1 MKCLDATILVDLLRE
16 HREAVAKV
24 AELEKGGTLA
34 TTEANVFE
42 LYFGIDLR
50 PERRSEEERRASSL
64 LSRLEVLPLDRAGAV
79 RAGAIAADLRR
90 RGEEIGFVDVVTAGI
105 ALSHG
110 IDTVVTR
117 NAEHFRRVRGLRVES
132 Y

>member
-16 HREAVAKV
+16 NREAMARVAQ
-24 AELEKGGTLA
+24 LETEGPLA

-42 LYFGIDLR
+42 VYFGIHLR
-50 PERRSEEERRASSL
+50 PDRRDVEERAAASL
-64 LSRLEVLPLDRAGAV
+64 LARLEVLPLDRAGST

-90 RGEEIGFVDVVTAGI
+90 RGQEIGFVDVLTAGI
-105 ALSHG
+105 ALGHG

-117 NAEHFRRVRGLRVES
+117 NIEHFRRVQGLRVET